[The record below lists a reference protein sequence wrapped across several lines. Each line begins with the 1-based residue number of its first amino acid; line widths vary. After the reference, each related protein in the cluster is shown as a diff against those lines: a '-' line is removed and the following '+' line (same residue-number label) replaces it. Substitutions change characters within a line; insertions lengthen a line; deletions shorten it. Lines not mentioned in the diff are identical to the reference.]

1 MRRSGT
7 FDRGV
12 HLGPGKFVPVRLPIQ
27 DETLIQ
33 VLLWGVI
40 GFASRLGSHLTK
52 LIELFGVSKLGL
64 EV

>member
-7 FDRGV
+7 LDRGV
-12 HLGPGKFVPVRLPIQ
+12 HLGPGKVVPVRSPIQ

-33 VLLWGVI
+33 VLLCGVI
-40 GFASRLGSHLTK
+40 GFASRRGSRLTR